1 MKIKIF
7 ECPKSTRNYE
17 KNIFGM
23 ADAWSTSPLSHRPG
37 EPAYNIVDGRI
48 STSTWDHSI
57 REVSSPFWSPFFL
70 SLFMT

>member
-23 ADAWSTSPLSHRPG
+23 PDAWSTSPLSHRPG
-37 EPAYNIVDGRI
+37 EPAYNIVD
-48 STSTWDHSI
+48 
-57 REVSSPFWSPFFL
+57 
-70 SLFMT
+70 